1 MLRASARMDGRID
14 GRTDGR
20 RNGWMEGRMDGW
32 KGEET
37 KGAERLRTAAEIPP
51 PSPVRPCPECG
62 SVGAPSPFSGP
73 LSSRIRTARKMKSQR
88 LGSEEDSPRVRVRA
102 LSGFGSD
109 KKRKGKKK

>member
-51 PSPVRPCPECG
+51 PPRCGRAPNAALWGHRP
-62 SVGAPSPFSGP
+62 
-73 LSSRIRTARKMKSQR
+73 RSQG
-88 LGSEEDSPRVRVRA
+88 L
-102 LSGFGSD
+102 
-109 KKRKGKKK
+109 